1 VAGPIRVPQPKPI
14 DETTLRLWLNQVWRE
29 SVSLND
35 LRAYPARAYFER
47 RRVKKAAMSA
57 CDLRFHCALNYVGAD
72 GGVLGTYGAVLA
84 LVRNNAGEP
93 VSIHRT
99 FITKSGLKVDFLGR
113 KNKARKLPPSVNKHN
128 KAHQIRLIQ
137 QPQGVLRIEEGLDT
151 AIAVTQ
157 KKSHPV
163 RPK

>member
-1 VAGPIRVPQPKPI
+1 MVAILPP
-14 DETTLRLWLNQVWRE
+14 TLVSGIIEPLQNQVWRE

-84 LVRNNAGEP
+84 LV
-93 VSIHRT
+93 
-99 FITKSGLKVDFLGR
+99 
-113 KNKARKLPPSVNKHN
+113 
-128 KAHQIRLIQ
+128 
-137 QPQGVLRIEEGLDT
+137 
-151 AIAVTQ
+151 
-157 KKSHPV
+157 
-163 RPK
+163 